1 MYLRHFRLFAPI
13 LFCIGLGLLLAAS
26 NYGANASDTHTGR
39 PDQVV
44 LSLAP
49 ASGDAV
55 LQTVGDSY
63 LSPVTEAAN
72 PFTHM
77 MLRWAVVQP
86 PDATLTLSVRAS
98 ADGQAWTDWGTVVED
113 TDLWMPDD
121 GETVHW
127 SQVIYAGV
135 DARFWQVRA
144 SSAPGADERLPEL
157 QSIEVNTVDGRY
169 AADLQGASGANQS
182 DDSAGIAAINKP
194 GVVSRTSWGC
204 PDGQGSRV
212 KPVYY
217 PVKHM
222 VVHHTADA
230 NDLRGNESNWGDRV
244 RAIWSFHTFTRGWG
258 DVGYNYLVAPD
269 GTIYE
274 GRSGGDDAVGFHDAA
289 NYGSMGVAM
298 IGTYNNGVPT
308 SVAQNSLVDLLAW
321 KANQK
326 DIDPLGRSYYYG
338 CDISKN
344 CPASGAIVENIAG
357 HRQTRSGTECPGDQ
371 LHALLPT
378 IRNRVMDRVVGGGGA
393 QPDNGDL
400 LIDELEASFSRSDA
414 TWYDAACGYG
424 GHTYYTFA
432 TNTATQSANAGTWR
446 LNIPAAGRYRI
457 FAHIPQGCGLAA
469 PPYATK
475 QARYRIYH
483 AGGATEEVVDQN
495 TVDEWVDLGAY
506 DFRAGTDGYVV
517 LDDLTGEPFSERK
530 IIFFDSI
537 KWVPEAKVDASI
549 ELLNVRYEP
558 TTVAAGELL
567 KVTFTVRNNGSVTIS
582 GQNPQAGMLPNGS
595 FDPTNGY
602 VYDEG
607 ECFLGASGQDYP
619 VYPKQTGSF
628 RVTLGPTNRT
638 LACAGDTNN
647 YPWRWGIEGTLEPG
661 QTRDIV
667 GYVRFRD
674 VGAANLQA
682 GVIQE
687 YVRYHAKNAAAT
699 SITVKPEQFSPVA
712 ASFDASLRPQAAVY
726 RLGAVPDNL
735 LARTRNSLSIPRGE
749 YIGSFAWDGQTLDWG
764 EGGPLGQSDGFLI
777 EQTRV
782 FIAPTSGEYVFRT
795 ISDDGSWLWVNGQEV
810 VSNYGLHEARQ
821 LTGTITLNAGPH
833 VLAFK
838 YFERTGLAT
847 VGYAVQAPGTTQFVA
862 PRDGLGGDTLRFGNI
877 FAQAPSLVLG
887 AGDLG
892 GNGIASIGYSWDGA
906 TWSDVRISSGA
917 PPLLQLGRLVDG
929 QYTLSYRATDLAGNS
944 SPTQAIE
951 FTVDS
956 NLKVERVYVP
966 MSSR

>member
-1 MYLRHFRLFAPI
+1 MYLRHIRLFAPI
-13 LFCIGLGLLLAAS
+13 LFCISLGLLLAVS
-26 NYGANASDTHTGR
+26 HYGTAASDTHTGR

-44 LSLAP
+44 LSVEP
-49 ASGDAV
+49 TPGDAV
-55 LQTVGDSY
+55 LQTIGSAY

-77 MLRWAVVQP
+77 MLRWEVVQP
-86 PDATLTLSVRAS
+86 PGAELDLSVRAS
-98 ADGQAWTDWGTVVED
+98 ADGQAWTDWGTVAED
-113 TDLWMPDD
+113 ADLWMPND
-121 GETVHW
+121 GETIHW

-144 SSAPGADERLPEL
+144 NSSPGADGRMPDL
-157 QSIEVNTVDGRY
+157 QGIEVNTVDGRY
-169 AADLQGASGANQS
+169 SADRQEAPVASQS
-182 DDSAGIAAINKP
+182 DASAGTAAINKP
-194 GVVSRTSWGC
+194 RVVSRTSWGC

-230 NDLRGNESNWGDRV
+230 NEPRGNESNWGDRV

-258 DVGYNYLVAPD
+258 DVGYNYLVAPN
-269 GTIYE
+269 GAIYE

-308 SVAQNSLVDLLAW
+308 RVAQNSLVDLLAW

-344 CPASGAIVENIAG
+344 CPASGAIVQNIAG

-371 LHALLPT
+371 LHALLPR
-378 IRNRVMDRVVGGGGA
+378 IRNRVMERFGVIG
-393 QPDNGDL
+393 QPPDNGDL
-400 LIDELEASFSRSDA
+400 LIDELEEAGFSRSTA
-414 TWYDAACGYG
+414 NWYDGACGYG
-424 GHTYYTFA
+424 DHTYYSFA
-432 TNTATQSANAGTWR
+432 TDTTTQSANEAVWR
-446 LNIPAAGRYRI
+446 PNIPTAGRYHI
-457 FAHIPQGCGLAA
+457 YAHIPQGCGLAS
-469 PPYATK
+469 PPYATQ

-483 AGGATEEVVDQN
+483 AGGETERVVDHN
-495 TVDEWVDLGAY
+495 TAEEWVDLGAY
-506 DFRAGTDGYVV
+506 DFRAGTDGYV
-517 LDDLTGEPFSERK
+517 LLNDLTDEPLSERK

-537 KWVPEAKVDASI
+537 KWVPEEKVEASI
-549 ELLNVRYEP
+549 ELLNVTYEP
-558 TTVAAGELL
+558 PTIAAGELL
-567 KVTFTVRNNGSVTIS
+567 KVTFTVRNNGSVAIS
-582 GQNPQAGMLPNGS
+582 GQNPQASMLSDGS
-595 FDPTNGY
+595 FDRY

-619 VYPKQTGSF
+619 VYPKQTGYF
-628 RVTLGPTNRT
+628 RVTLGPNNRIVP
-638 LACAGDTNN
+638 CAGNTGG
-647 YPWRWGIEGTLEPG
+647 YPWRWGIDGTLEPG

-674 VGAANLQA
+674 VGPVNLQA

-687 YVRYHAKNAAAT
+687 YVRYHAEGAAAT
-699 SITVKPEQFSPVA
+699 SITIQPEQFSPVV
-712 ASFDASLRPQAAVY
+712 ASFDANLQPQASVY
-726 RLGAVPDNL
+726 QLGAVPDNL
-735 LARTRNSLSIPRGE
+735 LARTRNPLSIPRGE
-749 YIGSFAWDGQTLDWG
+749 YIGSFAWDGQTMDWG
-764 EGGPLGQSDGFLI
+764 EGGPLNQIDLRDRFLI
-777 EQTRV
+777 EQTRI
-782 FIAPTSGEYVFRT
+782 FIAPASGEYVFRT
-795 ISDDGSWLWVNGQEV
+795 ISDDGSWLWINGREV
-810 VSNYGLHEARQ
+810 VSNHGLHETRQ

-847 VGYAVQAPGTTQFVA
+847 AGYAVQAPGTTHFAA
-862 PRDGLGGDTLRFGNI
+862 PRDGLGGNTLRLGNI

-892 GNGIASIGYSWDGA
+892 GNGINSIGYSWDGA
-906 TWSDVRISSGA
+906 TWSDILISNGK
-917 PPLLQLGRLVDG
+917 PPIIQLGRLVDG
-929 QYTLSYRATDLAGNS
+929 QYTLYYRATDRAENI
-944 SPTQAIE
+944 SPTQKIE
-951 FTVDS
+951 FVVDS
-956 NLKVERVYVP
+956 DLQVERVYVP
-966 MSSR
+966 LLTR